1 VRYASRL
8 GFAIEPHTRALAD
21 EAIRTGALATVSGSR
36 LGAEMRLLAREED
49 PVAALLALRE
59 LGLDRAL
66 HPGFG
71 LDDEALARRAF
82 GLLPGD
88 GRRDRLAVALAA
100 RGVARAELGA
110 LLDSLAFE
118 AEDRDAIVAAAT
130 RAADLARGLEQ
141 AETPSQIAT
150 AAAGAPLELVALA
163 GALGAEP
170 QAREWLERLR
180 HVRLSI
186 DGRDLLAAGVPEG
199 PAVGRG
205 LRAALAAKLDGRA
218 GQPEQELA
226 EALNAATG
234 A

>member
-1 VRYASRL
+1 
-8 GFAIEPHTRALAD
+8 
-21 EAIRTGALATVSGSR
+21 
-36 LGAEMRLLAREED
+36 
-49 PVAALLALRE
+49 
-59 LGLDRAL
+59 
-66 HPGFG
+66 
-71 LDDEALARRAF
+71 
-82 GLLPGD
+82 
-88 GRRDRLAVALAA
+88 
-100 RGVARAELGA
+100 VARAELGA